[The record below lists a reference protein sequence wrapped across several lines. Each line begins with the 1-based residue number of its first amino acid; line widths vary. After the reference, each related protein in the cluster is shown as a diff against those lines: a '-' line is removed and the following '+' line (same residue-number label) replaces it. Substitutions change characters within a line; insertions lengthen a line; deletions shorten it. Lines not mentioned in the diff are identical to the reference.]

1 MRDPIN
7 DILEFQGV
15 CIDYPLREYTLRAVS
30 DATLGIKRGKITA
43 LVGESG
49 SGKTTLAS
57 SVMHCISSP
66 GRVAEGKIYFSDR
79 SGEITDVT
87 ALSEKQTRSFVWEK
101 ASMVFQA
108 AQSALNP
115 IMTVEQSFIEN
126 EEKLIV
132 YKKIQELQS
141 PMKDVFLLRLTGDLS
156 FKEIGNIF
164 GKTENWARVTYYR
177 GKQILGREL
186 VKDDK

>member
-1 MRDPIN
+1 MQDMRKVY
-7 DILEFQGV
+7 E
-15 CIDYPLREYTLRAVS
+15 EYFHTVYGFLMGLSGGDDDLAEELTQETFYRA
-30 DATLGIKRGKITA
+30 IKN
-43 LVGESG
+43 
-49 SGKTTLAS
+49 SGKF
-57 SVMHCISSP
+57 
-66 GRVAEGKIYFSDR
+66 R
-79 SGEITDVT
+79 GECKMSTWLCQIAKYTYYQYLDKKKRHGEVSLEDMTDT
-87 ALSEKQTRSFVWEK
+87 GIGEQL
-101 ASMVFQA
+101 
-108 AQSALNP
+108 
-115 IMTVEQSFIEN
+115 EQSFIEN

-186 VKDDK
+186 EKDDK